1 MKSDNA
7 SRTADRVAERRAAH
21 QLLDAPLVFED
32 PIALRVLRPEVAEQ
46 LQHAPHEY
54 DRSPIAKYLRAFF
67 AVRHRYAEDVLRAA
81 VGRGVGQY
89 VLVGAGFDTF
99 AYRNPFPNLQVFEVD
114 HPATQSEKR
123 QRLASAGIAMPEN
136 LAFISADLALTPLRD
151 ALAASAFDR
160 NRPAVFAWLGV
171 IPYLEAGAVEATFRD
186 IAALPK
192 GTAVVFDYG
201 LPRASL
207 SFIGR
212 IVFDRMAARVAA
224 IGEPWK
230 TFFKPDE
237 LARLIRSLG
246 FTDLEDLGRD
256 EINARYFAGRNDGL
270 RVGEAAHLATAF
282 IAP

>member
-32 PIALRVLRPEVAEQ
+32 LFALRVLRPEVAE
-46 LQHAPHEY
+46 LLRWAPREY

-114 HPATQSEKR
+114 HPATQLEKR

-160 NRPAVFAWLGV
+160 HRPAVFAWLGV
-171 IPYLEAGAVEATFRD
+171 IPYLEAAAVEATFRD

-192 GTAVVFDYG
+192 GTAVVFDYA
-201 LPRASL
+201 LPRACL
-207 SFIGR
+207 SFISR

-246 FTDLEDLGRD
+246 FTDLEDLGRT
-256 EINARYFAGRNDGL
+256 EINARYFAGRHDGL

-282 IAP
+282 IAL

>member
-21 QLLDAPLVFED
+21 QILDAPLVFED
-32 PIALRVLRPEVAEQ
+32 PFALRVLRPDVADQ
-46 LQHAPHEY
+46 LRHAPREY

-81 VGRGVGQY
+81 VGRGIGQY

-99 AYRNPFPNLQVFEVD
+99 AYRNPFPNLEVFEVD
-114 HPATQSEKR
+114 HPATQQEKR
-123 QRLASAGIAMPEN
+123 QRLASAGIAIPEN
-136 LAFISADLALTPLRD
+136 LAFIAADLALTPLRD

-160 NRPAVFAWLGV
+160 HRPAVFAWLGV

-186 IAALPK
+186 IGALPK
-192 GTAVVFDYG
+192 GTAVVFDYS
-201 LPRASL
+201 LPRACL
-207 SFIGR
+207 SFISR

-256 EINARYFAGRNDGL
+256 EINARYFAGRKDGL